1 MIAIGL
7 MSGTSLDGIDAALVN
22 IKGSG
27 AKTSIELIQS
37 TTLPYENKMKARI
50 KQACDPKNS
59 NVPLISQLNMEL
71 GYHFLQACQQV
82 CQEANVSTN
91 CLDFV
96 ASHGQTI
103 WHEPSSDTSYPN
115 TFQIG
120 EPSVIAYGLK
130 TVVVSDFR
138 MMDMAAGGEGAPLV
152 PYSESILYQS
162 KENSR
167 LLQNIGGIGNV
178 TVLPKNGNLND
189 IFAFDTGPGNMI
201 IDEVMTQLFGK
212 AFDESGETAAKGTII
227 PSLQKVLHDHDYLAI
242 TPPKSTGR
250 ELFGIEF
257 TDTLLK
263 QYNQEDPYDVVT
275 TVTDFTAFSIAE
287 SYRRFVFPKIGTENV
302 QVILGGGGAH
312 NLTLKAMLESFL
324 PEVEILTQDDFGQ
337 SSDAKEAIA
346 FAIMGNETLHKK
358 PSNVPSATGA
368 KNAVILGNITPNP
381 FENS

>member
-1 MIAIGL
+1 
-7 MSGTSLDGIDAALVN
+7 
-22 IKGSG
+22 
-27 AKTSIELIQS
+27 
-37 TTLPYENKMKARI
+37 
-50 KQACDPKNS
+50 
-59 NVPLISQLNMEL
+59 QLNMEL

-120 EPSVIAYGLK
+120 EPSVIVYGLK

-227 PSLQKVLHDHDYLAI
+227 PSLQKVLHDHDYLA
-242 TPPKSTGR
+242 TNPPKSTGR

-275 TVTDFTAFSIAE
+275 TVTDFTAFSI
-287 SYRRFVFPKIGTENV
+287 
-302 QVILGGGGAH
+302 
-312 NLTLKAMLESFL
+312 
-324 PEVEILTQDDFGQ
+324 
-337 SSDAKEAIA
+337 
-346 FAIMGNETLHKK
+346 
-358 PSNVPSATGA
+358 
-368 KNAVILGNITPNP
+368 
-381 FENS
+381 